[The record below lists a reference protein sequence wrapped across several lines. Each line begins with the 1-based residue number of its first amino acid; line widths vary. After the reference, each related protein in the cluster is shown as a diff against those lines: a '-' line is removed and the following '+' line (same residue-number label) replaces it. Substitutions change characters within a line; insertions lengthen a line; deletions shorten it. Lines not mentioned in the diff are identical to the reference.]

1 MIVQN
6 GKYISILYSL
16 KLERDNTPI
25 VTRLKKPLELLVG
38 TETLILGLD
47 KELLGLKAGEKTKIK
62 ITPENG
68 YGLRDEQLVLSLK
81 RSQIGKQ
88 VKLQEGMTLK
98 RKTKDGIL
106 RGVVKSINDQDVV
119 VDLNHPLA
127 GKTLKFEAEIVGIRN
142 ASPKESTNR

>member
-47 KELLGLKAGEKTKIK
+47 KELLGLKAGEKTQIK

-106 RGVVKSINDQDVV
+106 RGVVKSINDQYVV

-127 GKTLKFEAEIVGIRN
+127 GKTLKFEAEVVGIRN
-142 ASPKESTNR
+142 ASREDPANR